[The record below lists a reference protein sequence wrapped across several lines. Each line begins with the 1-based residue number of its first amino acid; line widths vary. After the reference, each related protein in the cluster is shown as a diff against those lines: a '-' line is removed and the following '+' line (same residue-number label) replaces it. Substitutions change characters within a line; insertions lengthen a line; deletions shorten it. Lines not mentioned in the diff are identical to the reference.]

1 MCIVCI
7 LNLSLIVLPLYSA
20 VYVYSLQV
28 SVYCRMIDF
37 VCIALYV
44 LLYYCIPGSGRNTS
58 CSIPYCRSWCI
69 KISTVSRI
77 LLCVVPGLKIDNSSL
92 KYKLCTNV
100 DRVYLAIM
108 LYVMCSLHCRF
119 KADFVGLLLCDLR
132 WISDWQDPT
141 VLLESTL
148 FLEF

>member
-1 MCIVCI
+1 MNVHCGH
-7 LNLSLIVLPLYSA
+7 LSLIVFPLYSA

-58 CSIPYCRSWCI
+58 CSILYCRFWRI

-77 LLCVVPGLKIDNSSL
+77 LLCVVPGLKIDNSNL

-100 DRVYLAIM
+100 DCVPRHNVVC
-108 LYVMCSLHCRF
+108 YVFTALSIQGRFCRI
-119 KADFVGLLLCDLR
+119 AVMR
-132 WISDWQDPT
+132 P
-141 VLLESTL
+141 
-148 FLEF
+148 